1 MSDFLANVD
10 EIVIS
15 ADTNPA
21 RFERFCVNVLTA
33 VEGGSPV
40 VATSVVWDLGRDGRG
55 IGPANHLFVC
65 TSLRDDVDVKAIEDI
80 ERLVQTT
87 RNIRTLYFCSSQSLT
102 EHRCEKIAAGLCEY
116 LKPDVTVNVLGSKQL
131 AELGR
136 RYEVIDRA
144 YGSEIKDILSRL
156 SGDQSKSEE
165 LQGLRLALLSTG
177 AEDSIQIREQVYR
190 NGLLDVLSDGHART
204 SDKLAIDLSSV
215 LRLGRS
221 LDPACL
227 IPYLSTL
234 TSENLVDKAANG
246 VYSINSLGVESL
258 ENAKAA
264 GASSFVEGR
273 NSIRKI
279 LEEAVGTP
287 ILDDDFLRIWT
298 VFEDRLAFYLQSR
311 GEQIVAEV
319 TTLFGEATE
328 GAVGNSEVERGSSL
342 SFLEELADAV
352 AASVRH
358 SERQEVVRQA
368 VKDMFSDRSGDAAK
382 WLVTVCAS
390 FITACTLGLEYRSG
404 EVVRALMRRI
414 SLVLDTDV
422 VLSLLGEGEPEHE
435 AVELIVKKW
444 RENRGQVLIGT
455 PVLQEAAYH
464 AYIAQNDF
472 EQVKLKLPGNEDYR
486 LRLIEN
492 AFVRSFAHMMASRDV
507 RLPHWRNYIFQ
518 FRGGSEYDHANLFQ
532 YLVAEYGL
540 GKLPDR
546 DAIKSSEVEA
556 VKAFILD
563 LVEAQKLRVGKNERD
578 KAARDAELYVALVAH
593 LARLREADPD
603 AGCLLISSARRIAA
617 VDAHFEMS
625 GEARLV
631 ISISSALYLV
641 STLPT
646 VSLGLSA
653 LKSFLFD
660 ERRQKFS
667 SEFERTVLRM
677 VSSSKEHSAFVFSRR
692 GLLVRELKNRLVSRA
707 EMVGGIANHR
717 DEAEVE
723 RNSLKAENRESFVEA
738 LAASLD
744 AVSTNTRTDKRL
756 QDALRELA
764 ETKRQLEIQRNRK
777 K

>member
-1 MSDFLANVD
+1 MSDFLTNVD

-40 VATSVVWDLGRDGRG
+40 VATSAVWDLGRDGRG
-55 IGPANHLFVC
+55 IGPANNLFVC

-87 RNIRTLYFCSSQSLT
+87 KNIRTLYFCSSQSLT
-102 EHRCEKIAAGLCEY
+102 EHRCEKIAASLREY
-116 LKPDVTVNVLGSKQL
+116 LKPDVTVSVLGSKQL

-156 SGDQSKSEE
+156 SGDQNKSEE

-227 IPYLSTL
+227 TPYLSTL
-234 TSENLVDKAANG
+234 TSENLVDKADNG
-246 VYSINSLGVESL
+246 VYSINSLGIESL
-258 ENAKAA
+258 EGAKAA
-264 GASSFVEGR
+264 GASSFVGGR
-273 NSIRKI
+273 NSIRAI

-287 ILDDDFLRIWT
+287 ILDEDFLRIWT
-298 VFEDRLAFYLQSR
+298 VFEDRFAFYLQSR

-319 TTLFGEATE
+319 TTLFGE
-328 GAVGNSEVERGSSL
+328 EVERGGNSNVDRGGSL

-404 EVVRALMRRI
+404 EVVRTLMRRI
-414 SLVLDTDV
+414 TLVLDTDV

-444 RENRGQVLIGT
+444 RENRGQVLVGT

-518 FRGGSEYDHANLFQ
+518 FRGGGEYDHANIFQ

-546 DAIKSSEVEA
+546 DALKSSEVEA
-556 VKAFILD
+556 VKAYILN
-563 LVEAQKLRVGKNERD
+563 LVEAHKLRVGKNERD

-660 ERRQKFS
+660 ERRQRFS

-707 EMVGGIANHR
+707 EIVGGIANHR
-717 DEAEVE
+717 DESDVE

-744 AVSTNTRTDKRL
+744 AVSTSSRTDKRL
-756 QDALRELA
+756 QDALKELT